1 MLQYINRARSN
12 PFAEGQRLGIDI
24 REGLQNPSYVG
35 PRPPLAMN
43 RLLLGIAEAHS
54 SDMYNG
60 NYFSHNDPNG
70 NTPFDR
76 MIHAGYNFA
85 LAGEDM
91 AAGTGMSATSLEDF
105 MMVDPGT
112 AGRPHRVNLLD
123 IWPYPCGNPPCI
135 YSEIGVGYYDGPTS
149 NSISNAFITED
160 FGATANTGPFL
171 LGVVYNDRNGN
182 NFYDIGEGVAG
193 ITITPSTGGYYA
205 ISSSSGGYAFPIGT
219 SGTVTVTASG
229 SGFGPITKT
238 LTLTGTN
245 IELDFTP
252 QGSSVTTVS
261 QSVTQTMTKSA
272 TTSTTQTSF
281 QTSTTTST
289 TQTSYQT
296 FTQTSSSST
305 TQAPPPLITFQSTPG
320 SFVGATVPGIIT
332 ACGNAYVN
340 SQSASGCGAS
350 FVATANLPTPST
362 GWEFNHWA
370 WAGGVVCSSDTS
382 NPVTCSASGSGGI
395 LMAAYAAQVNV
406 ATNPASSALISWDSC
421 SNPGVGDGAS
431 FFSTNYGP
439 ATVTACN
446 LPAGYSFSGWT
457 CAGGLACLSSVD
469 PTTATFT
476 GPGTITLN
484 LQPVTFSQTSTQS
497 ITSSDTVQSTS
508 SDSAT
513 TTTMI
518 NAPEFS
524 AQTII
529 LGATVVAAMIT
540 LTMRKRQMLRKAR

>member
-1 MLQYINRARSN
+1 MPPKLIRCVSFGFVVLAIAASLFSIFQVAPGVRALTLYDSGNPTPEEQLVLQYINRARSN

-205 ISSSSGGYAFPIGT
+205 ISSSSG
-219 SGTVTVTASG
+219 
-229 SGFGPITKT
+229 
-238 LTLTGTN
+238 
-245 IELDFTP
+245 
-252 QGSSVTTVS
+252 
-261 QSVTQTMTKSA
+261 
-272 TTSTTQTSF
+272 
-281 QTSTTTST
+281 
-289 TQTSYQT
+289 
-296 FTQTSSSST
+296 
-305 TQAPPPLITFQSTPG
+305 
-320 SFVGATVPGIIT
+320 
-332 ACGNAYVN
+332 
-340 SQSASGCGAS
+340 
-350 FVATANLPTPST
+350 
-362 GWEFNHWA
+362 
-370 WAGGVVCSSDTS
+370 
-382 NPVTCSASGSGGI
+382 
-395 LMAAYAAQVNV
+395 
-406 ATNPASSALISWDSC
+406 
-421 SNPGVGDGAS
+421 
-431 FFSTNYGP
+431 
-439 ATVTACN
+439 
-446 LPAGYSFSGWT
+446 
-457 CAGGLACLSSVD
+457 
-469 PTTATFT
+469 
-476 GPGTITLN
+476 
-484 LQPVTFSQTSTQS
+484 
-497 ITSSDTVQSTS
+497 
-508 SDSAT
+508 
-513 TTTMI
+513 
-518 NAPEFS
+518 
-524 AQTII
+524 
-529 LGATVVAAMIT
+529 AMRS
-540 LTMRKRQMLRKAR
+540 L